1 MSSSTIAAIIV
12 QSIFYCSDICRAPY
26 VSLLIFGTP
35 CLDNISDVRTLVLH
49 LRIVAHDGLE
59 EMAKKV

>member
-1 MSSSTIAAIIV
+1 MAKQLLALACG
-12 QSIFYCSDICRAPY
+12 FLHCSDICRAPY